1 MPDCHGNN
9 FVKRQRTGFYLALH
23 RDEWACRVIV
33 SARLT
38 CNKSMFAKNTKVR
51 LAMLIKLL
59 IACKDRQFAQGLCAS
74 LIGTAGAQIAPE
86 VIDLAGVLH
95 RATRDRPDVLL
106 LEHLTGQDEVVWGT
120 LAQLER
126 VSSQTRTL
134 LLYDGYVPLMIIGL
148 IQRGASGCLAK
159 SSVAALLAKAVV
171 TVHEGEPWFGRTA
184 LMEALRSQIAAE
196 PSVTSLLHETE
207 LLTTRERE
215 TLQLVAEGHT
225 NSEIASR
232 LGISPRTAET
242 HRTHLMQKL
251 QLRTHTDLIKYAI
264 EQRIIPLDPS

>member
-1 MPDCHGNN
+1 
-9 FVKRQRTGFYLALH
+9 
-23 RDEWACRVIV
+23 
-33 SARLT
+33 
-38 CNKSMFAKNTKVR
+38 
-51 LAMLIKLL
+51 MLIKLL

-134 LLYDGYVPLMIIGL
+134 LLYDGYAPLMIIGL

-215 TLQLVAEGHT
+215 IMHLVGSAMS
-225 NSEIASR
+225 NKEIGRR
-232 LGISPRTAET
+232 LNISDKTVK
-242 HRTHLMQKL
+242 THLHHIYVKL
-251 QLRTHTDLIKYAI
+251 HKSGRFKVFRSNDPAAPNGADLGT
-264 EQRIIPLDPS
+264 QSQFQ